1 MRHKTPHRLPEVAEA
16 TKKSGE
22 SERKREGERETN
34 EHGTKFLI
42 LQNCLNMSSQSLTNE

>member
-22 SERKREGERETN
+22 SERERERETN